1 MKYDNELNKMYK
13 EIEGLIEETR
23 RKIHKTVN
31 TEMVLLYWMVGKTIM
46 GLQKG
51 KERAQYG
58 KKLLEDLSM
67 MLTNK
72 YGKGFSYR
80 NIRQMRQFYVCF
92 PIWQTMSA
100 KLTRFKKFYIYYQKV
115 ATLSQELTWSH
126 YAELIKIKNKQER
139 DFYMNESVNSNWDV
153 RTLQRQ
159 RKSLLYER
167 LLISSDKD
175 KKELLPIKGQVI
187 ESSSDLI
194 KDPYILEFLNME
206 STNYKEK
213 DLEMNIINHLKE
225 FMLELGRGFMYVGN
239 QVRIKIENEEFY
251 VDLVFYNRIL
261 NCHVLI
267 DLKVGKITHRDIGQ
281 MESYVNYYDKY
292 IKKEKE
298 KNTIGIILGTT
309 KNKVAVKLTTR
320 DNSEIYA
327 SIYKLH
333 LPSKE
338 ELENFMESEK
348 IKYNVDELTCE

>member
-1 MKYDNELNKMYK
+1 MNSYNKKLNKTYK

-23 RKIHKTVN
+23 KRIYKTVN

-46 GLQKG
+46 GLQEG

-58 KKLLEDLSM
+58 KKLLEDLSI

-72 YGKGFSYR
+72 YGKGFSVD
-80 NIRQMRQFYVCF
+80 NLEKMR
-92 PIWQTMSA
+92 
-100 KLTRFKKFYIYYQKV
+100 KFYNCYKNS
-115 ATLSQELTWSH
+115 ATLSRNLTWSH

-175 KKELLPIKGQVI
+175 KKELLPVKGQVI
-187 ESSSDLI
+187 ESPSDLI

-213 DLEMNIINHLKE
+213 DLEINIINHLKE

-267 DLKVGKITHRDIGQ
+267 DLKVGRITHRDIGQ

-320 DNSEIYA
+320 DNSEIYT

-348 IKYNVDELTCE
+348 KKYEEDEYICE

>member
-46 GLQKG
+46 GLQEG

-58 KKLLEDLSM
+58 KKLLEDLSI

-72 YGKGFSYR
+72 YGKGFSYE
-80 NIRQMRQFYVCF
+80 N
-92 PIWQTMSA
+92 
-100 KLTRFKKFYIYYQKV
+100 LTRFKKFYIYYQKV

-213 DLEMNIINHLKE
+213 DLEINIINHLKE

-261 NCHVLI
+261 NCHLLI
-267 DLKVGKITHRDIGQ
+267 DLKVGRITHRDIGQ

-338 ELENFMESEK
+338 ELENFMKSEK
-348 IKYNVDELTCE
+348 KKYNGEEFICE